1 MPVTLGTGLCQGS
14 NDKVGYMSDDD
25 VKDKT
30 DEELRRNLLTCD
42 YRGVVYKGLCLEE
55 LLRRE
60 RDKANGKDG
69 V

>member
-1 MPVTLGTGLCQGS
+1 
-14 NDKVGYMSDDD
+14 MSDDD